1 MAHHSIQRSPGHS
14 SIPTSTSHHS
24 RSSISSGLPVSQV
37 AFGLQP
43 RRTSESSSQ
52 ASSASTSATLGPQ
65 TPQSS
70 IPSFR
75 SLRNLLPF
83 GSGKNSSPNTPSP
96 NTPKPPFV
104 GSLRRSINHERK
116 TSVVLASPDD
126 SEKFPV
132 ISIAPASQNFEEE
145 MMARKRSRDLARS
158 TSDSVTPSR
167 SPTTGSDD
175 RYVLPAP
182 SPVSPLGADLS
193 TIIEAESSGISK
205 HIPCIDETTGPDDRT
220 SSPGSP
226 FCLDRHVKDQLPSPD
241 SRDAS
246 VLDLSTSKLNAE
258 VMDALTEKDAIRASE
273 WLRAADGIV
282 VEDHTDDTA
291 RDVHGPNEDPDATLD
306 FDVLDPNLAQ
316 LLSPHSLNGKPH
328 RSAPLSNLKPPR
340 VHSRSPNPPIT
351 PSSQVTPGAERKM
364 LTPSPRLGTVIPP
377 SPASHGVQQ
386 SSPQRRSVSLSRSSM
401 ARPAGSSLPRLTRA
415 VTTAPSADRPSPKE
429 AAGSPGLHG
438 APKKRHQPPSPLSS
452 QAHSTAGTPS
462 SSSPISTDLPSRRL
476 LSTRLGLANRHVSSY
491 SPSSSRTDLRAA
503 ADSESPSPGSQ
514 ISSRTASDNYRQRTP
529 GLSLELG
536 GPLDVNRRRRP
547 HLFSNRKRSMS
558 VEEARISST
567 SSSSKVSPIRPSSSL
582 SNHPPAMDWLG
593 PRTAKAF
600 AAAGLL
606 DVDRDGT
613 NGLGRYSSLRG
624 NNEREDRYVPS
635 RMAFSEVAST
645 CSWGRSGSISR
656 VMTPS
661 EGVTWAG
668 SPTFSA
674 PRTTLSGGSTA
685 PTSISASSSA
695 HQAAMQLLKDKHDLE
710 TEALLAALSDSQR
723 TTKTLREE
731 NTQLRDRIQELEDE
745 LEALRDQ
752 LRRLANGVQPSRPA
766 SQVAFTKSTLDRK
779 NGTPSLLSNGDV
791 PRRPVVQRSH
801 SFLPAQSISSVRSS
815 VDLGGAM
822 REESP
827 TRSSAFLDTLPR
839 STGQRR
845 ASIASSIFPTLPN
858 NMSLLMLEEAM
869 HDHGALSSTSV
880 SPPSPSRLP
889 KRLNG
894 SVLNGQHVSTSIP
907 TPATPATTD
916 FSMTEVPGS
925 PTSLQ
930 LRPEHELH
938 LGDMANL
945 SLYAMSDDEGQTYD
959 L

>member
-351 PSSQVTPGAERKM
+351 PSSQ
-364 LTPSPRLGTVIPP
+364 
-377 SPASHGVQQ
+377 

-476 LSTRLGLANRHVSSY
+476 LN
-491 SPSSSRTDLRAA
+491 LRAA

>member
-1 MAHHSIQRSPGHS
+1 MVNHSLERSLGHS
-14 SIPTSTSHHS
+14 SIPTVTPYQS

-37 AFGLQP
+37 AFGHQP

-83 GSGKNSSPNTPSP
+83 GSGKNSNSNTPSP
-96 NTPKPPFV
+96 NTPKPHFV
-104 GSLRRSINHERK
+104 DSLRRSINHERK
-116 TSVVLASPDD
+116 TSIALTHPDD

-158 TSDSVTPSR
+158 ASD
-167 SPTTGSDD
+167 PTTPYRPPATGDDD

-193 TIIEAESSGISK
+193 TIIEADNSGISK
-205 HIPCIDETTGPDDRT
+205 HIPCFDETASPDDRT

-226 FCLDRHVKDQLPSPD
+226 FCLDKHDKDQFLSPD

-246 VLDLSTSKLNAE
+246 LLDLSTSKLNAE
-258 VMDALTEKDAIRASE
+258 VMDALTEKDAITASE
-273 WLRAADGIV
+273 WLRAAGGIV
-282 VEDHTDDTA
+282 VEERADDTV
-291 RDVHGPNEDPDATLD
+291 RDMQVPKEDPDATLD
-306 FDVLDPNLAQ
+306 FDVLDPNLAR
-316 LLSPHSLNGKPH
+316 LLSPHTLNGKPH
-328 RSAPLSNLKPPR
+328 RLVSPSNLKPPR
-340 VHSRSPNPPIT
+340 VHSRSP
-351 PSSQVTPGAERKM
+351 SSPVAQSPQVTPVAGRKIP
-364 LTPSPRLGTVIPP
+364 TPSPRLGTVIPP
-377 SPASHGVQQ
+377 SPASHALPQ
-386 SSPQRRSVSLSRSSM
+386 SSPQRRSASLSRSSP
-401 ARPAGSSLPRLTRA
+401 AKPAGSSLPRLTRA
-415 VTTAPSADRPSPKE
+415 VTTAPSAACPAPKE
-429 AAGSPGLHG
+429 AAGSPNLHG

-452 QAHSTAGTPS
+452 QAHPTSGTPPANS
-462 SSSPISTDLPSRRL
+462 RTSTDIPSRRL
-476 LSTRLGLANRHVSSY
+476 LGTRLGLTNRHVSSY
-491 SPSSSRTDLRAA
+491 SPSSSRTDLRPA
-503 ADSESPSPGSQ
+503 ADDESPSSGSQ
-514 ISSRTASDNYRQRTP
+514 VSSRTASDNYRQRTP
-529 GLSLELG
+529 GPSLDLG
-536 GPLDVNRRRRP
+536 GPLDVNKRRRP
-547 HLFSNRKRSMS
+547 HLFSTRKRSMS
-558 VEEARISST
+558 VEEARMSPP
-567 SSSSKVSPIRPSSSL
+567 SSSSRVSPIRPSSSL
-582 SNHPPAMDWLG
+582 SNRPPAMDLLG

-613 NGLGRYSSLRG
+613 NGLGRYSSLRE

-635 RMAFSEVAST
+635 RMAFSEAAST

-668 SPTFSA
+668 SPTFSV
-674 PRTTLSGGSTA
+674 PRTTFSGGSTA
-685 PTSISASSSA
+685 PTSVSASSSA
-695 HQAAMQLLKDKHDLE
+695 HQAAIQLLKDKHELE

-745 LEALRDQ
+745 LDALRDQ
-752 LRRLANGVQPSRPA
+752 LRRLANGVHPPRPA
-766 SQVAFTKSTLDRK
+766 SQAQFAKPTLDRK
-779 NGTPSLLSNGDV
+779 IGTQSPLLSGDIS
-791 PRRPVVQRSH
+791 RRPAVQRSH
-801 SFLPAQSISSVRSS
+801 SFLRPQSMNSVRSS
-815 VDLGGAM
+815 IDLSTVK
-822 REESP
+822 REDSP
-827 TRSSAFLDTLPR
+827 TRPSAFPDTLPR
-839 STGQRR
+839 STSQRR
-845 ASIASSIFPTLPN
+845 ASIASSIFPALPN

-869 HDHGALSSTSV
+869 HDHGILSSTSV
-880 SPPSPSRLP
+880 SPSSPSRLS
-889 KRLNG
+889 KHLNG
-894 SVLNGQHVSTSIP
+894 SITNGHVNPPIP

-938 LGDMANL
+938 LGDMASL
-945 SLYAMSDDEGQTYD
+945 SLYPMSDDEGQAYD

>member
-52 ASSASTSATLGPQ
+52 ASSASTSAALGPQ

-83 GSGKNSSPNTPSP
+83 GSGKNSSLNTPSP

-158 TSDSVTPSR
+158 ASDSVTPSR
-167 SPTTGSDD
+167 SPATGNDD

-205 HIPCIDETTGPDDRT
+205 HIPCIDETTSPDDRT

-226 FCLDRHVKDQLPSPD
+226 FCLDGHVKDQLPSPD

-282 VEDHTDDTA
+282 MEDHTDDIA
-291 RDVHGPNEDPDATLD
+291 QDVHGPNEDPDATLD

-351 PSSQVTPGAERKM
+351 PSPQVTPGAERKA

-452 QAHSTAGTPS
+452 QTHSTSGTPS

-503 ADSESPSPGSQ
+503 ADNESPSSGSQ

-613 NGLGRYSSLRG
+613 NSLGRYSSLRG

-695 HQAAMQLLKDKHDLE
+695 HQVAMQLLKDKHDLE

-752 LRRLANGVQPSRPA
+752 LRRLANGAQPSRPA

-779 NGTPSLLSNGDV
+779 IGAPSLLSNGDV

-815 VDLGGAM
+815 VDLGGAT
-822 REESP
+822 REDSP

-894 SVLNGQHVSTSIP
+894 SVLNGQHISTSIP

-945 SLYAMSDDEGQTYD
+945 SLYAMSDDEGQAYD